1 MEGCLVP
8 FVLFGA
14 APVVYLVLWLRF
26 RERAQAWRDAA
37 RRAGLTDLQTSTFM
51 GVETKLSGR
60 AGPVRVRLES
70 YSRGKSEHGSR
81 VVIGGLRHGSYALAI
96 RPEGVTSAF
105 EKVVG
110 ERELELGDEAFDREA
125 YLQGAPALIRAIF
138 DAETRRAM
146 RALLGGK
153 LRVARGAAARVV
165 DVRAS
170 VSDDELRVDLP
181 DRVFSSPLPWMPEV
195 LRALLDAGVRL
206 QRPDDIAAKIAANTR
221 VEPVPAVRLANLQ
234 TLGREFPSHAATRD
248 AFLAALADEDQRV
261 RLQAAIALG
270 PDGRQTLL
278 DIAGRDDVP
287 DAIAARAIEALGPEF
302 GPERAIE
309 KLESAIRVGGPAVA
323 RACISIVG
331 AAGTP
336 AGVRALVQVLRAAQP
351 SLAVPAAEALG
362 AAASA
367 AGVSEEVEGALIEAL
382 GSESAEVRVAAA
394 NALARGGTPLSVVP
408 LRNAIGAHPLDLEF
422 RRAARQA
429 IAQIQERVT
438 GASPGQ
444 LSLAP
449 DEAGQLALAEEDRS
463 GRVSLEQDA
472 APPQQ
477 AAARGQ
483 QLAPHQSASEE
494 DEATRARRAQS
505 REAQAQQR
513 PTKQ

>member
-1 MEGCLVP
+1 MEGCFVP
-8 FVLFGA
+8 FVLFGV
-14 APVVYLVLWLRF
+14 APVVYLVFWLRF

-37 RRAGLTDLQTSTFM
+37 RRAGLTDLQTATFM
-51 GVETKLSGR
+51 GVETKLTGR
-60 AGPVRVRLES
+60 AGALRVRFES

-96 RPEGVTSAF
+96 RPEGVTSAL

-153 LRVARGAAARVV
+153 LRVTRGAASRVV

-181 DRVFSSPLPWMPEV
+181 DRVFSSPLPWLPEV
-195 LRALLDAGVRL
+195 LKALLDAGARL
-206 QRPDDIAAKIAANTR
+206 QRPDDLAAKIAANTR
-221 VEPVPAVRLANLQ
+221 VEPVQAVRLANLQ

-248 AFLAALADEDQRV
+248 AFVAALADEDQQV

-287 DAIAARAIEALGPEF
+287 DAIAARAIEALGTEF

-323 RACISIVG
+323 RACIAVIG

-336 AGVRALVQVLRAAQP
+336 AGVRALVRVLSSAQP

-362 AAASA
+362 AAASVA
-367 AGVSEEVEGALIEAL
+367 EVSEEVERALIEAL
-382 GSESAEVRVAAA
+382 GCESAEVRVAAA
-394 NALARGGTPLSVVP
+394 NALARGATPLAVIP
-408 LRNAIGAHPLDLEF
+408 LRNAIGERPLDLEF

-449 DEAGQLALAEEDRS
+449 EQAGQLTLAEEDQR

-472 APPQQ
+472 LPLQQPAAQGQQ
-477 AAARGQ
+477 ATPR
-483 QLAPHQSASEE
+483 QSAPEE
-494 DEATRARRAQS
+494 DEATRARRAQG
-505 REAQAQQR
+505 RQQT
-513 PTKQ
+513 TKQ

>member
-1 MEGCLVP
+1 VEGCVWP
-8 FVLFGA
+8 FMVFGA

-26 RERAQAWRDAA
+26 RERAQAWREAA
-37 RRAGLTDLQTSTFM
+37 RAAGLTDVQTSTFM
-51 GVETKLSGR
+51 GVETKLAGR
-60 AGPVRVRLES
+60 AGALRVRIES

-81 VVIGGLRHGSYALAI
+81 VVIDGLRHGSYALAI

-125 YLQGAPALIRAIF
+125 YLQGAPALIRAVF

-153 LRVARGAAARVV
+153 LRVTRRGAARVV

-170 VSDDELRVDLP
+170 VSDNELRVDLP
-181 DRVFSSPLPWMPEV
+181 DRVFSSPLPWLPEV
-195 LRALLDAGVRL
+195 LKALLDVGARL
-206 QRPDDIAAKIAANTR
+206 QRPDDLAVKIAANTR

-248 AFLAALADEDQRV
+248 AFAAALDDEDLQV

-270 PDGRQTLL
+270 PDGRQALA
-278 DIAGRDDVP
+278 DIANRDDVP
-287 DAIAARAIEALGPEF
+287 DAIAARAIEALGTEF

-309 KLESAIRVGGPAVA
+309 KLDSAMRAGCPAVA
-323 RACISIVG
+323 QACISIIG

-336 AGVRALVQVLRAAQP
+336 AGVDALVRVLRSAQP

-362 AAASA
+362 SAASA
-367 AGVSEEVEGALIEAL
+367 ASASEEVERALIEAL
-382 GSESAEVRVAAA
+382 GSEAAEVRVAAA
-394 NALARGGTPLSVVP
+394 AVLARSGTPFAVIP
-408 LRNAIGAHPLDLEF
+408 LRNAVGAHPLDLEF

-444 LSLAP
+444 LSLAA
-449 DEAGQLALAEEDRS
+449 DEAGQLTLAEEDQR

-472 APPQQ
+472 AQDQ
-477 AAARGQ
+477 EAAA
-483 QLAPHQSASEE
+483 
-494 DEATRARRAQS
+494 RARRAQG
-505 REAQAQQR
+505 QR
-513 PTKQ
+513 QTTKQ